1 MFISPLEVKRKER
14 ELRSNGFKDI
24 IMEIFKGLKPETVWA
39 YFEQICQIPRPSRKE
54 QKMTAWLMDFARLNN
69 LEASQDEVGNVLIRK
84 PAVKGREHAQGI
96 VLQSHMDMVCEKN
109 ADVQHDFQH
118 DPIQPYV
125 DSGWVKARGTTLG
138 ADDGI
143 GMAAALAVLTSKDI
157 RHGALECL
165 FTVDEETGFTGAF
178 ALKPG
183 FFTGAILLNLD
194 SEDEGELFIGCAGGI
209 DTSITMNYGKM
220 VTPAHKFAV
229 KVNIKGLQGGHSGD
243 DINKGRG
250 NAIKILNR
258 FLWDLNNKYGI
269 LVACFEGGNLRN
281 AIAREAQ
288 AVIVFD
294 DILKENVRIDF
305 NIYAAEMENVWKIAE
320 PGLRLELESTEK
332 PELVLTEDSTAC
344 LLNSLYACPHGV
356 FSMSQ
361 RMPGLVETSTN
372 LAAVR
377 FIEEDRILITTSQRS
392 DINSEKLNIAHMV
405 ASVFRLA
412 GMKVE
417 HGDGY
422 PGWTPNPD
430 SAILK
435 TAIASYKRLFGKE
448 PLVRSIHAGLE
459 CGLFLEKYPYM
470 DMVSFGP
477 TLRGVHSPDEKVE
490 IATVEKWWIHL
501 VDILE
506 QV

>member
-1 MFISPLEVKRKER
+1 
-14 ELRSNGFKDI
+14 
-24 IMEIFKGLKPETVWA
+24 MEIFKGLQPEAVWE
-39 YFEQICQIPRPSRKE
+39 YFEEICRIPRPSRKE
-54 QKMTAWLMDFARLNN
+54 SRMSAWLMDFAGKNSLKAQED
-69 LEASQDEVGNVLIRK
+69 EAGNVLIRK
-84 PAVKGREHAQGI
+84 PAVKGRENAPGI

-109 ADVQHDFQH
+109 SDTRHDFEH
-118 DPIQPYV
+118 DAIQPYI
-125 DSGWVKARGTTLG
+125 DGGWVKAKGTTLG

-143 GMAAALAVLTSKDI
+143 GMAAALAVLASKDI
-157 RHGALECL
+157 KHGAVECL

-183 FFTGAILLNLD
+183 FFEGKILLNLD

-209 DTSITMNYGKM
+209 DTVARMVYDKM

-229 KVNIKGLQGGHSGD
+229 KINVKGLQGGHSGD

-258 FLWDLNNKYGI
+258 FLWELNDRYGI
-269 LVACFEGGNLRN
+269 LVARFEGGNLRN
-281 AIAREAQ
+281 AIAREAE
-288 AVIVFD
+288 AVIIFD
-294 DILKENVRIDF
+294 DVLKENVRIDF
-305 NIYAAEMENVWKIAE
+305 NVYAAEMENVWKLTE
-320 PGLRLELESTEK
+320 PGLRLELESTEM
-332 PELVLTEDSTAC
+332 PDSVLPGNDTTK
-344 LLNSLYACPHGV
+344 LLHALYACPHGV
-356 FSMSQ
+356 FSMSY

-372 LAAVR
+372 LASVR
-377 FIEEDRILITTSQRS
+377 FIENDKILVTTSQRS
-392 DINSEKLNIAHMV
+392 DINSEKMNMAYMV

-412 GMKVE
+412 GTEVE

-422 PGWTPNPD
+422 PGWAPNPD

-435 TAIASYKRLFGKE
+435 VAVDSYRQLFGKA

-490 IATVEKWWIHL
+490 IATVGKWWKHL

-506 QV
+506 RVS

>member
-1 MFISPLEVKRKER
+1 MEV
-14 ELRSNGFKDI
+14 
-24 IMEIFKGLKPETVWA
+24 FKGLKPEAVWG
-39 YFEQICQIPRPSRKE
+39 YFEEICRIPRPSRKE
-54 QKMTAWLMDFARLNN
+54 SRMTAWLMDFAEKNN
-69 LEASQDEVGNVLIRK
+69 LEARRDEAGNVLIRK
-84 PAVKGREHAQGI
+84 PAVAGRENAPAV

-109 ADVQHDFQH
+109 SDVRHDFEH

-125 DSGWVKARGTTLG
+125 DGEWVKARGTTLG

-157 RHGALECL
+157 KHGAVECL

-178 ALKPG
+178 ALKPD
-183 FFTGAILLNLD
+183 FFRGRILLNLD

-209 DTSITMNYGKM
+209 DTVVRMAYDKTA
-220 VTPAHKFAV
+220 VTPQKFAV
-229 KVNIKGLQGGHSGD
+229 KINVKGLQGGHSGD

-258 FLWDLNNKYGI
+258 FLWEVNEQFGI
-269 LVACFEGGNLRN
+269 GIARFEGGNLRN
-281 AIAREAQ
+281 AIAREAE

-294 DILKENVRIDF
+294 DSQKEHIRVAF
-305 NIYAAEMENVWKIAE
+305 NMYAAEMENVWKITE
-320 PGLRLELESTEK
+320 PGLRMELESTDV
-332 PELVLTEDSTAC
+332 PESVMTGGDTAK
-344 LLNSLYACPHGV
+344 LLNALYACPHGV
-356 FSMSQ
+356 FSMSF

-372 LAAVR
+372 LASVR
-377 FIEEDRILITTSQRS
+377 FIENNTVLITTSQRS
-392 DINSEKLNIAHMV
+392 DVDSEKMNIAHMV

-412 GMKVE
+412 GAEAE
-417 HGDGY
+417 HGEGY
-422 PGWTPNPD
+422 PGWIPNPG

-435 TAIASYKRLFGKE
+435 VAVDSYRCLFGKE

-459 CGLFLEKYPYM
+459 CGLFLEKYPDM

-490 IATVEKWWIHL
+490 IATVEKWWKHL

>member
-1 MFISPLEVKRKER
+1 M
-14 ELRSNGFKDI
+14 NNFKSRPMKI
-24 IMEIFKGLKPETVWA
+24 LKGLQPEIVWE
-39 YFEQICQIPRPSRKE
+39 YFEEICRIPRPSRKE
-54 QKMTAWLMDFARLNN
+54 ERMTAWLMDFARKND
-69 LEASQDEVGNVLIRK
+69 LEAREDEAGNVLIRK
-84 PAVKGREHAQGI
+84 PAVKGRENAPEI

-109 ADVQHDFQH
+109 SDVRHDFEN

-125 DSGWVKARGTTLG
+125 DGEWVKAKGTTLG

-143 GMAAALAVLTSKDI
+143 GMAAALAVLASKDI
-157 RHGALECL
+157 KHGKLECL

-183 FFTGAILLNLD
+183 FFEGKILLNLD

-209 DTSITMNYGKM
+209 DTVARMDFDKI

-229 KVNIKGLQGGHSGD
+229 KINVKGLQGGHSGD

-258 FLWDLNNKYGI
+258 FLWELDHKYGI
-269 LVACFEGGNLRN
+269 LVSRFEGGNLRN
-281 AIAREAQ
+281 AIAREAE
-288 AVIVFD
+288 AIIVFD
-294 DILKENVRIDF
+294 NILKENVRVDF
-305 NIYAAEMENVWKIAE
+305 NIYAAEMEDVWKLTE
-320 PGLRLELESTEK
+320 PSLRLELESVEM
-332 PELVLTEDSTAC
+332 PDCVLSGSATAK
-344 LLNSLYACPHGV
+344 LLNALYACPHGV
-356 FSMSQ
+356 FAMSY

-372 LAAVR
+372 LASVR
-377 FIEEDRILITTSQRS
+377 FLENDKIQITTSQRS
-392 DINSEKLNIAHMV
+392 DINSEKMNIASMV

-412 GMKVE
+412 GAEVQ

-422 PGWTPNPD
+422 PGWVPNPD
-430 SAILK
+430 SALLK
-435 TAIASYKRLFGKE
+435 VAVDSYERLFGKT

-490 IATVEKWWIHL
+490 IATVGKWWKHL

-506 QV
+506 HI